1 MKHEWRKKEKGLY
14 FPKTTPVR
22 IEIPSFKFLT
32 IEGQGTPNDPLFSE
46 SVAVL
51 YSLSNAIKMSS
62 NNGFAPKDYFEH
74 TMYPLECVWD
84 NSDENQLSFKVMIRQ
99 PKFVSKE
106 LFENA
111 LERTKTKKPNELL
124 DELEL
129 IDFKDDKCVQM
140 MHLGSYD
147 NKAESF
153 KTIKAFCEENS
164 LEIDMKRYREI
175 YLTDDRTV
183 DPEDL
188 KTVLR
193 FNLIGL

>member
-22 IEIPSFKFLT
+22 LEIPSFKFLV
-32 IEGQGTPNDPLFSE
+32 IEGKGNPNDLVYSE
-46 SVAVL
+46 SIAVL

-84 NSDENQLSFKVMIRQ
+84 NSDQQNLSFKVMIRQ
-99 PKFVSKE
+99 PKFVTKE
-106 LFENA
+106 LVADA
-111 LERTKTKKPNELL
+111 LQRTKTKKPHDLL

-129 IDFKDDKCVQM
+129 IDLKDGKCVQM
-140 MHLGSYD
+140 MHLGSFD

-153 KTIKAFCEENS
+153 KIIKSFCEEND
-164 LEIDMKRYREI
+164 LEINMKQYREI
-175 YLTDDRTV
+175 YLTDARSV

-193 FNLIGL
+193 FNLIDE

>member
-14 FPKTTPVR
+14 FPKTTPTR
-22 IEIPSFKFLT
+22 LEIPSFKFLV
-32 IEGQGTPNDPLFSE
+32 IEGEGNPNDPSFSE
-46 SVAVL
+46 SIAVL

-62 NNGFAPKDYFEH
+62 HNGFAPKDYFEH

-99 PKFVSKE
+99 PKFVTKE
-106 LFENA
+106 LVADA
-111 LERTKTKKPNELL
+111 LERTKTKKPHDLL
-124 DELEL
+124 DTLEL

-153 KTIKAFCEENS
+153 KTIKDFCEENS

-175 YLTDDRTV
+175 YLTDDRSV
-183 DPEDL
+183 EPEDL

-193 FNLIGL
+193 FNLI

>member
-22 IEIPSFKFLT
+22 IEIPSFKFLI
-32 IEGQGTPNDPLFSE
+32 IEGEGNPNDPLFTE
-46 SVAVL
+46 SIEVL

-84 NSDENQLSFKVMIRQ
+84 NSDENQLTFKVMIRQ
-99 PKFVSKE
+99 AKFVTKE
-106 LFENA
+106 LVEEA
-111 LERTKTKKPNELL
+111 LERTKTKKPNDLL

-140 MHLGSYD
+140 MHLGSFD

-153 KTIKAFCEENS
+153 KTIKAFCEEND
-164 LEIDMKRYREI
+164 LEIDSKRYREI
-175 YLTDDRTV
+175 YLTDARSAS
-183 DPEDL
+183 PEDL

-193 FNLIGL
+193 FNLI